1 MVTSLPR
8 THIAVMGMERV
19 VESWEQIDVLLALL
33 TRAATGQSISVYV
46 TGVTGPRRPPEV
58 DGPDEFHL
66 VILDNGRSEIL
77 GTEFQEIL
85 HCIRCG
91 ACLNVC
97 PVYRQIGGH
106 AYGSVYSG
114 PIGAVLTPLLN
125 TSPEAQELS
134 GASSLCSACWQACP
148 VKIPLQDLLLH
159 LRTKRAP
166 DATARERAAWKAWA
180 ISWASPAAYR
190 ATTRLAAT
198 AARMLPES
206 WGPRAWSAERTRPR
220 PPKGESFRSWFE
232 NGGT

>member
-19 VESWEQIDVLLALL
+19 VENWEQLDVLLALL
-33 TRAATGQSISVYV
+33 TRAATGQAISVYV
-46 TGVTGPRRPPEV
+46 TAVTGPRRSSEV

-106 AYGSVYSG
+106 AYGWVYSG

-125 TSPEAQELS
+125 QAPEAKELS
-134 GASSLCSACWQACP
+134 GASSLCSACWEACP

-166 DATARERAAWKAWA
+166 EANARERAAWKTWATAW
-180 ISWASPAAYR
+180 SSPAVYR

-198 AARMLPES
+198 GARVLPES
-206 WGPRAWSAERTRPR
+206 FGPKGWSQSRTRPR
-220 PPKGESFRSWFE
+220 PAKGSSFRERFE
-232 NGGT
+232 RGDI